1 MNKQHQTNNSIKNGF
16 QLLSSIKIMIFI
28 IVIGLI
34 SGVVWF
40 AQSTDEGSKALVAVG
55 STAVLPEITV
65 YKSVTCTCCNKWVNY
80 LEDEGFTVTTRDK
93 NDNEMASI
101 KTSLGVKTHL
111 ASCHTATVGDYV
123 IEGHVPA
130 ADIIQL
136 LTEKPE
142 TVGLTAPGMPKHSP
156 GMQPAG
162 EKTSG
167 YDVLQFDKEG
177 NTQIFHSY

>member
-1 MNKQHQTNNSIKNGF
+1 M
-16 QLLSSIKIMIFI
+16 
-28 IVIGLI
+28 IGLV
-34 SGVVWF
+34 SSVVWF
-40 AQSTDEGSKALVAVG
+40 TQTTDESSEAVVAAG
-55 STAVLPEITV
+55 TAAVLPEITV
-65 YKSVTCTCCNKWVNY
+65 YKSATCTCCNKWVTY
-80 LEDEGFTVTTRDK
+80 LEDEGFTVTTHDK
-93 NDNEMASI
+93 SDNEMASI
-101 KTSLGVKTHL
+101 KTSLGVKTPL

-130 ADIIQL
+130 ADILQL

-167 YDVLQFDKEG
+167 YDVLLFDKAG